1 MVDDALKTL
10 GMALASEPTLPLPL
24 PWLLP
29 SPIPPPQLY
38 GGLSGAN
45 AIDFMLAGRDW
56 RWGPD
61 YRLDR
66 LAATGS
72 ADSGEGVALEE
83 LAVDAGGRGWD
94 AEMLAGDRPVVQM
107 RSCFTKTPYTH
118 SNRLPS
124 RCPRQALPACACRA
138 RCCARGRT
146 HG

>member
-1 MVDDALKTL
+1 MHYHQQAVAYPHSL
-10 GMALASEPTLPLPL
+10 L

-29 SPIPPPQLY
+29 PPVPLPQLY

-45 AIDFMLAGRDW
+45 AIDFTLAGRDW

-83 LAVDAGGRGWD
+83 LAVDAGGRGLG
-94 AEMLAGDRPVVQM
+94 AQKCRQVSRPVM
-107 RSCFTKTPYTH
+107 RVC
-118 SNRLPS
+118 S
-124 RCPRQALPACACRA
+124 R
-138 RCCARGRT
+138 
-146 HG
+146 